1 MSRKE
6 QLLGSIGP
14 VAPTLTAGWSAEKT
28 EALERDLRAVK
39 ELVEKPELTLAEV
52 QWADRLLTGLRQQ
65 LPENAD
71 VDKLSGVLAHR
82 LGDNATAERHLR
94 RACER
99 NPDDAENHANLA
111 IALRMQK
118 KLDEA
123 RACLDTALARAPSSP
138 VLHRNLGNLFCDQ
151 GAYEAAAE
159 CYRKSLSLRP
169 SHQETWQN
177 FSFALAR
184 CRRLADAIQALN
196 EAHAQGLDRQD
207 MLRAV
212 GQWLLGHGRGSEAL
226 AFFAQALQEDE
237 DNRDNLFGMA
247 VSLVQAERPKDA
259 EFFLDKVLEG
269 DPEDLGAL
277 SQKAALAIARH
288 NVKTAREYVE
298 RALEKAPDAPG
309 LQVDMA
315 HVLFHEDDLEGAEKC
330 CRDALRVAPNLPGA
344 HGMLAQIARTRGD
357 FETSQKHAEK
367 VIELAPQKGGAISN
381 FYASKKDVSEDDDV
395 ASVLARL
402 EAQETTSKRD
412 LTAYYYTL
420 GELFH
425 KLKSPKRA
433 IFFLKA
439 ANDFRRIG
447 LKTEGHDY
455 NRKQQETQIA
465 AMERIF
471 TPEFFARHRERGS
484 GSSSARPI
492 FIVGMPRSGTT
503 LTEQIISSHPLVH
516 GAGELPK
523 VSELIRQTILEAQEA
538 GEQVG
543 FPGWVPLVDD
553 GKFAELAQAY
563 LDHLAELNGDA
574 LRVTDKMPH
583 NFMNVGLITTM
594 FPNARI
600 VHVMRDPVDNCLSC
614 FQQNFAM
621 PHTYSTNL
629 GDLGHHYRQYR
640 RIMAHWRRVV
650 PNRIYEVQY
659 EELVADQERISRELI
674 AFCGLDWDDACLQ
687 FNKQKRAVKTASV
700 WQVRQPIYADSVK
713 KWKMYEG
720 LIDELLDELNNG
732 LV

>member
-1 MSRKE
+1 MNRKE

-14 VAPTLTAGWSAEKT
+14 VAPTLTAGWDAEKT
-28 EALERDLRAVK
+28 QALERDLHAVK
-39 ELVEKPELTLAEV
+39 ELVEKPELSLAEA
-52 QWADRLLTGLRQQ
+52 QWADRLLGQLRQQ
-65 LPENAD
+65 LPQNAD

-82 LGDNATAERHLR
+82 VGDNAAAERHLR

-99 NPDDAENHANLA
+99 NPDDPENHTNLA
-111 IALRMQK
+111 IALRARNKLEEAQAC
-118 KLDEA
+118 LDEA
-123 RACLDTALARAPSSP
+123 LRRAPSSP
-138 VLHRNLGNLFCDQ
+138 VVHRNRGNLLSDQ
-151 GAYEAAAE
+151 GAYGAAAE
-159 CYRKSLSLRP
+159 AYRKSLSLRP
-169 SHQETWQN
+169 DHRETWHN

-184 CRRLADAIQALN
+184 GGSLADAINAVR
-196 EAHAQGLDRQD
+196 EAKSQGVDPQE
-207 MLRAV
+207 MLRLV
-212 GQWLLGHGRGSEAL
+212 GQWLLAQNRASAAL
-226 AFFAQALQEDE
+226 AFYAQALQDDE

-247 VSLVQAERPKDA
+247 TALMQAERHKDA
-259 EFFLDKVLEG
+259 ETFLDKILEQ
-269 DPEDLGAL
+269 DPDDIGAL
-277 SQKAALAIARH
+277 SQKASIALSRH
-288 NVKTAREYVE
+288 NAKAAREYVE
-298 RALEKAPDAPG
+298 RGLAKAPHAPG

-315 HVLFHEDDLEGAEKC
+315 SVLFQEDDLDGAERC
-330 CRDALRVAPNLPGA
+330 CRNALKLAPKLPGA
-344 HGMLAQIARTRGD
+344 YGMLAQIARTRGD
-357 FETSQKHAEK
+357 FETSRKYAEK

-425 KLKSPKRA
+425 KLKSPQRA

-447 LKTEGHDY
+447 LKSEGHVY
-455 NRKQQETQIA
+455 NRRQQEAQVA
-465 AMERIF
+465 AMQRLF
-471 TPEFFARHRERGS
+471 TPAFFAEHRARGTGLAS
-484 GSSSARPI
+484 ERPI

-516 GAGELPK
+516 GAGELGKIP
-523 VSELIRQTILEAQEA
+523 ELIGQTTREAQEA

-543 FPGWVPLVDD
+543 FPGWVPLVED
-553 GKFAELAQAY
+553 GKFAELAQGY
-563 LDHLAELNGDA
+563 LDYLAELNGDA

-583 NFMNVGLITTM
+583 NFMNVGLIATM

-600 VHVMRDPVDNCLSC
+600 VHIMRDPVDNCLSC

-650 PNRIYEVQY
+650 PNQIYEVQY
-659 EELVADQERISRELI
+659 EELVADQERVSRELI

-700 WQVRQPIYADSVK
+700 WQVRQPIYTDSVK
-713 KWKMYEG
+713 KWTMYEG
-720 LIDELLDELNNG
+720 LIDELLDELNVG